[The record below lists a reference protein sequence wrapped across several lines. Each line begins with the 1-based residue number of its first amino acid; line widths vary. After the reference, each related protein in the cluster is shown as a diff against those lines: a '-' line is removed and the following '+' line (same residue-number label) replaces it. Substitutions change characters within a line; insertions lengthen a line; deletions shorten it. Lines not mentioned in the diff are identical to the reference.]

1 MDFQWLNKG
10 NITTENGKIE
20 IYAPA
25 QSDFFCNNGAV
36 SEEGI
41 TPRKR
46 YVMHLFT
53 LPKLKETL
61 FLKLRCLMILRIPMI
76 PHRSWSWKMQ
86 TTGQKAALKKLTLVH
101 TPRSV

>member
-41 TPRKR
+41 TP
-46 YVMHLFT
+46 
-53 LPKLKETL
+53 ETL
-61 FLKLRCLMILRIPMI
+61 CNAPFYFTEIEGDFVLKVRCLMILRIPMI

>member
-41 TPRKR
+41 TLKR

-53 LPKLKETL
+53 FTEIEGDFVL
-61 FLKLRCLMILRIPMI
+61 
-76 PHRSWSWKMQ
+76 
-86 TTGQKAALKKLTLVH
+86 
-101 TPRSV
+101 

>member
-41 TPRKR
+41 TPETLCNAPSVS
-46 YVMHLFT
+46 YTHLT
-53 LPKLKETL
+53 LPT
-61 FLKLRCLMILRIPMI
+61 IL
-76 PHRSWSWKMQ
+76 
-86 TTGQKAALKKLTLVH
+86 LV
-101 TPRSV
+101 